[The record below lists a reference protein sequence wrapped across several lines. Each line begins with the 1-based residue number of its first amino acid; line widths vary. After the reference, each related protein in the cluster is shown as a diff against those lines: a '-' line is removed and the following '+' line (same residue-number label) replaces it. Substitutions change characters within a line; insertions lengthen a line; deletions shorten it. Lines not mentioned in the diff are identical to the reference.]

1 MRSPD
6 ARFPSFFN
14 RVEPSGSRRQHSKV
28 VAERAGLN
36 IGEAQ
41 APDERVG
48 RDGRRAPD
56 HTRSFEDGW
65 VPLSNRASSIT
76 PAGRICL
83 SLR

>member
-1 MRSPD
+1 
-6 ARFPSFFN
+6 
-14 RVEPSGSRRQHSKV
+14 
-28 VAERAGLN
+28 LN